1 MNRSELE
8 AEFGRPPLEVMQKA
22 VTVTFFIG
30 DLSLIDVASTVL
42 EHAIE
47 YPSQF
52 VGGRREGLRGTDMS
66 FEATEVRTE
75 GRLTLVERLCCQTQG
90 SSGSVAEGLVR
101 LLRRLPPETL
111 LPGTKPSQEPKCF
124 SVGQRLMSSP
134 TSPMTVRAVFAS
146 MLSIWVR
153 STPVIR

>member
-1 MNRSELE
+1 
-8 AEFGRPPLEVMQKA
+8 MQKP

-47 YPSQF
+47 YASQF

-75 GRLTLVERLCCQTQG
+75 GRLTWVERLCCQTQG
-90 SSGSVAEGLVR
+90 SSGSVG
-101 LLRRLPPETL
+101 RRFGATAQAFAT
-111 LPGTKPSQEPKCF
+111 GDFAAGSQTKPGAE
-124 SVGQRLMSSP
+124 
-134 TSPMTVRAVFAS
+134 VFFCRPATHVES
-146 MLSIWVR
+146 NLSDDR
-153 STPVIR
+153 

>member
-75 GRLTLVERLCCQTQG
+75 GRLTLVERLCCKTQG
-90 SSGSVAEGLVR
+90 SSGSVG
-101 LLRRLPPETL
+101 RRFGATAQAFAT
-111 LPGTKPSQEPKCF
+111 GDFAAGSQTKPGAKEFFCRPATHVQSN
-124 SVGQRLMSSP
+124 L
-134 TSPMTVRAVFAS
+134 TMTVRAVFAS

>member
-1 MNRSELE
+1 
-8 AEFGRPPLEVMQKA
+8 MQKA

-75 GRLTLVERLCCQTQG
+75 GRLTWVERLCCQTQG
-90 SSGSVAEGLVR
+90 SSGSVG
-101 LLRRLPPETL
+101 RRFGATARGFPAGAFAA
-111 LPGTKPSQEPKCF
+111 GTKPNP
-124 SVGQRLMSSP
+124 
-134 TSPMTVRAVFAS
+134 
-146 MLSIWVR
+146 
-153 STPVIR
+153 